1 MTTNT
6 RDPKGRFK
14 LGNRYGKGRPPRQ
27 TEAGYLEIV
36 MEECPMDTWRTVV
49 RKAVESASEGDDK
62 ARHWLAS
69 FLIGSPAGKAPTTT
83 SVVISKML
91 GTDEVLDIAARRL
104 ALPLASGEMFPMLNA
119 DTARLRELELEAAQA
134 ILAAE
139 NDQTEA

>member
-1 MTTNT
+1 MTVQRNEQ
-6 RDPKGRFK
+6 GRFQ

-27 TEAGYLEIV
+27 TEAGYLTV
-36 MEECPMDTWRTVV
+36 LMEECPMDTWRTVV
-49 RKAVESASEGDDK
+49 RKAVEAASEGDDK
-62 ARHWLAS
+62 SRHWLSAY
-69 FLIGSPAGKAPTTT
+69 LIGSPAGKAPTTT

-119 DTARLRELELEAAQA
+119 DTARLRELEAEAKAA

-139 NDQTEA
+139 EASADA